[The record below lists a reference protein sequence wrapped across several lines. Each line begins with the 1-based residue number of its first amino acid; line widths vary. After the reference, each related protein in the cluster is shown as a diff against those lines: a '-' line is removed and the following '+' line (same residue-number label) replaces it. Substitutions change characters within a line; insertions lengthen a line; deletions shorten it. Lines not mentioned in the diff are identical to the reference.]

1 MHQTGNNRILSFYPH
16 LIIKQTP
23 EALSF
28 LSRFDHR
35 NNQPELID
43 ELTLS
48 GDDLRRNLEELAFI
62 NQWLGGNQVTL
73 SGLNKLLA
81 GRSANPALE
90 PHLPLRIADL
100 GCGGGDML
108 VLMAQWASRKKL
120 PVDLVGIDANAFILD
135 YARHHTRSYPNI
147 TYVQQNIFADEF
159 RQHTFD
165 IVTCTLFCHH
175 FEEESLIRLLTQLRQ
190 QTRLG
195 IVINDLHRHWF
206 AYHSISWLTRWFSRS
221 YLVKNDAR
229 LSVWR
234 AFRRRDLERMISA
247 AGYIRY
253 QIRWRWAFRWEVVI
267 YC

>member
-1 MHQTGNNRILSFYPH
+1 M
-16 LIIKQTP
+16 
-23 EALSF
+23 SF
-28 LSRFDHR
+28 LSRFHHR

-48 GDDLRRNLEELAFI
+48 GEDLRRNLEELAFI
-62 NQWLGGNQVTL
+62 NRWLGGNQVTL
-73 SGLNKLLA
+73 SGLKKLLA
-81 GRSANPALE
+81 GRSANPESGLQQ
-90 PHLPLRIADL
+90 PLRIADL

-108 VLMAQWASRKKL
+108 VTMAQWASRKKL
-120 PVDLVGIDANAFILD
+120 PVELIGIDANAFILD
-135 YARHHTRSYPNI
+135 YAHHHTSNHSNI

-175 FEEESLIRLLTQLRQ
+175 FEAASLIRLLTQLRQ
-190 QTRLG
+190 QTHLG

-206 AYHSISWLTRWFSRS
+206 AYYSISWLTRWFSRS

-234 AFRRRDLERMISA
+234 AFRRRDLEHIISA
-247 AGYIRY
+247 AGYTQY

>member
-1 MHQTGNNRILSFYPH
+1 MHQTGKAASFRFINTSFLTNH
-16 LIIKQTP
+16 SHT
-23 EALSF
+23 LSF

-62 NQWLGGNQVTL
+62 NRWLGGNQVTL
-73 SGLNKLLA
+73 SGLNKLLE
-81 GRSANPALE
+81 GRSANPE
-90 PHLPLRIADL
+90 SGQPLLLKIADL

-135 YARHHTRSYPNI
+135 YARRHTRSHPNI
-147 TYVQQNIFADEF
+147 TYLQQNIFADEF

-175 FEEESLIRLLTQLRQ
+175 FEEESLVRLLTQLRQ

-221 YLVKNDAR
+221 YLVKNDAQ

-234 AFRRRDLERMISA
+234 AFRRRDLEHMISA
-247 AGYIRY
+247 AGYTRY